1 MDKETCSAPDFS
13 VNFSDHK
20 SQIRLFDP
28 QNDPKYHIFTS
39 VHEGIW
45 KFPTVSEDDSV
56 RLPKPLSNLMK
67 GGGVGFKLTGADDF
81 LQSERG
87 IELQKQIDD
96 EYRELAV
103 KVLGHVRDF
112 KTHERLQLQ
121 SLLTNSEASL
131 TAQVKELY
139 ETTEVSAA
147 VRTERVAA
155 ALEQERSHR

>member
-1 MDKETCSAPDFS
+1 M
-13 VNFSDHK
+13 
-20 SQIRLFDP
+20 
-28 QNDPKYHIFTS
+28 
-39 VHEGIW
+39 
-45 KFPTVSEDDSV
+45 
-56 RLPKPLSNLMK
+56 
-67 GGGVGFKLTGADDF
+67 GFKLTGADDF